1 MLLELS
7 QALYV
12 HSTAQIL
19 AQNRLFPQKTT
30 TQKFFGGAEDMSC
43 YKKISFSYFRWME
56 EYSFPQ
62 SSHVSV
68 WRNQKMRPPQD

>member
-43 YKKISFSYFRWME
+43 YKKYRFLTFAGWKSILFHSLHMFQFGGIKR
-56 EYSFPQ
+56 
-62 SSHVSV
+62 
-68 WRNQKMRPPQD
+68 